1 MQQMCGPSRQICIG
15 KYSTNNVSLVQCWLV
30 YLHALSDKCGK
41 KRHTQHNHWE
51 RQQWMILDDVDG
63 DSSNILWSMAR
74 TTILNYGG
82 MEKCLHKTIELSDER
97 AIYQHTILCNGI
109 ECFYSRWKSLRQHVG
124 IFLLIV
130 SYLFVH
136 FILQ

>member
-1 MQQMCGPSRQICIG
+1 
-15 KYSTNNVSLVQCWLV
+15 
-30 YLHALSDKCGK
+30 
-41 KRHTQHNHWE
+41 
-51 RQQWMILDDVDG
+51 MILDDVDG

-74 TTILNYGG
+74 TTILNYGV

-130 SYLFVH
+130 SYLICAFYTT
-136 FILQ
+136 IK